1 MPVRLTALHQHGG
14 ASLWQSKPTLSSS
27 VQASS
32 CACPALFA
40 ARLFFFLFLLV
51 QELCKKAVSANARLS
66 PACSQLACTGKFLN
80 VCLVLE
86 GGRKESPCH

>member
-14 ASLWQSKPTLSSS
+14 ASLWQSKPRLSPSF
-27 VQASS
+27 QASS
-32 CACPALFA
+32 CACP
-40 ARLFFFLFLLV
+40 ARLFFFLFLL
-51 QELCKKAVSANARLS
+51 CRNYAKKLSQPNARLS

-80 VCLVLE
+80 VCLGLE